1 MCIRDRC
8 DASSSGQSF
17 VDALLGNPNCYPY
30 AQLYISLCGVNSQ
43 GHYCLEELGDN
54 IGTIL
59 TLQHP
64 TISQII
70 EQCSE
75 LSESGVCTSSCRS
88 AIETA
93 SNEFGCCINVFNN
106 TIYGLVLAQLS
117 GDALRSC
124 GVDSSSVCT
133 SYLNS
138 SVFLRV
144 ATVWTI
150 VAFVSFP
157 LLVSI
162 N

>member
-1 MCIRDRC
+1 MAEYQC

-30 AQLYISLCGVNSQ
+30 TQLYISLCGVNSQ
-43 GHYCLEELGDN
+43 GRYCLEELGDN
-54 IGTIL
+54 IGAIL

-64 TISQII
+64 TISQIT

-75 LSESGVCTSSCRS
+75 PSESSMCTSSCRS

-93 SNEFGCCINVFNN
+93 SNEFGCCINIFNN
-106 TIYGLVLAQLS
+106 TIYGLVIPQLS
-117 GDALRSC
+117 GDALSSC

-144 ATVWTI
+144 ATVYWTI
-150 VAFVSFP
+150 VAFVSYL